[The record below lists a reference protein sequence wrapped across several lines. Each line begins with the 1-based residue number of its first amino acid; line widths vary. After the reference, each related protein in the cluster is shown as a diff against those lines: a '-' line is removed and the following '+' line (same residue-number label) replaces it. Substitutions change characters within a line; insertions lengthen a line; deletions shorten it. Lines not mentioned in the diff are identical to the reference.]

1 MRISDWSSDVC
12 SSDLSEVLGVYGAVA
27 EIASVLRKSRAA
39 FDPIMM
45 PIAQR
50 LHITHDHAG
59 LQRETTRAVGW
70 ALQIGLG
77 VLGVMVIMPNALLG
91 LFGADFTGPLYA
103 HALIALATGQVVYMS
118 LGLSEGILAITGYG
132 YEIGRASCEGGV
144 WQYV

>member
-12 SSDLSEVLGVYGAVA
+12 SSDL
-27 EIASVLRKSRAA
+27 
-39 FDPIMM
+39 PIMM

-50 LHITHDHAG
+50 LQITHAHAG

-70 ALQIGLG
+70 ALQSGLG

-132 YEIGRASCEGGV
+132 YVGLRNALALMVGDVILIFVLLPNRSE
-144 WQYV
+144 